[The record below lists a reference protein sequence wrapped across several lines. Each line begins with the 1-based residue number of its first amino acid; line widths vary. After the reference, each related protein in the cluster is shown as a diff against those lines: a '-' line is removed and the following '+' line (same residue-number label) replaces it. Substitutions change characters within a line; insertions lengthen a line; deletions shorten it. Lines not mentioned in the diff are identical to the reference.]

1 MNPEKLANEAPDRAQ
16 AEQIMR
22 DIENQKI
29 AQASSMVANLNTLRE
44 QGFEAN
50 ESVREGLEMLRGQ
63 IDGYLEK

>member
-1 MNPEKLANEAPDRAQ
+1 
-16 AEQIMR
+16 MR